1 MNLSHIDSI
10 LLWRPPNYARP
21 VAAWQTVSSRVAFEN
36 AWITIREDEVLR
48 PDGSPGGYGVIE
60 MRNDA
65 VFVVAIDDD
74 DRVVLVTVDRYTTG
88 PGSIEVPAGGSDG
101 EDPLVAARRELLEET
116 GLEAEQWTRV
126 GGMEAL
132 NGIARARE
140 HVFIAQRLR
149 QVKSAEATQ
158 HEEGIDAVQR
168 LPFADVLTAIADG
181 RIRDGESIASIALA
195 AIHLGRIS

>member
-1 MNLSHIDSI
+1 M
-10 LLWRPPNYARP
+10 
-21 VAAWQTVSSRVAFEN
+21 
-36 AWITIREDEVLR
+36 
-48 PDGSPGGYGVIE
+48 
-60 MRNDA
+60 
-65 VFVVAIDDD
+65 
-74 DRVVLVTVDRYTTG
+74 
-88 PGSIEVPAGGSDG
+88 
-101 EDPLVAARRELLEET
+101 AARRELLEET